1 VRKNNIGMYLVGV
14 ADKISQNFYISPEE
28 MYISYQNTSEY
39 GTPNSRSSLNQ
50 NEGHNYFTH
59 FLVLV

>member
-1 VRKNNIGMYLVGV
+1 MYLVSV
-14 ADKISQNFYISPEE
+14 ADKISQKIYISLEE
-28 MYISYQNTSEY
+28 MNISYQNTSEY
-39 GTPNSRSSLNQ
+39 GTQNSRSSLNQ

>member
-1 VRKNNIGMYLVGV
+1 MCIVSIV
-14 ADKISQNFYISPEE
+14 DKISQNFYISPEE
-28 MYISYQNTSEY
+28 VYISYQNTSEY
-39 GTPNSRSSLNQ
+39 GTPNSCSSLNQ

>member
-28 MYISYQNTSEY
+28 MYISYQNTLEY

-50 NEGHNYFTH
+50 NEDHNYFTH

>member
-1 VRKNNIGMYLVGV
+1 VRKNNFGMYLVSV
-14 ADKISQNFYISPEE
+14 ADKISQKIYISLEE

-50 NEGHNYFTH
+50 NEGHNYLPTF
-59 FLVLV
+59 

>member
-1 VRKNNIGMYLVGV
+1 MRKNNIGMYIVSI

-28 MYISYQNTSEY
+28 VYISFQYTSEY
-39 GTPNSRSSLNQ
+39 GTPNSRSLLNQ

>member
-1 VRKNNIGMYLVGV
+1 MRKNNIGMCIVSIV
-14 ADKISQNFYISPEE
+14 DKISQNFYISPEE
-28 MYISYQNTSEY
+28 VYISYQNTSEY

-50 NEGHNYFTH
+50 NEGNNYFTH